1 MKTIASMT
9 VALAVAAPVLAGGDS
24 PLQLS
29 TNLSWFAA
37 IGVPSYTV
45 TGSATSGGASVPE
58 YLYAEATG
66 DWTNFRASVFAHGTS
81 TVFAPNQVAADSF
94 DFYAAQFG
102 ATGANSS
109 QFLTVTFAQDVII
122 GAVGGGLFVE
132 SGPSYSGMS
141 LNMDFIGYTLQAGT
155 YTFSHHTRFELGN
168 EEYSSLAVYATA
180 VPAPGAIALLGL
192 AGRAGRRRR

>member
-1 MKTIASMT
+1 MKTIACMT
-9 VALAVAAPVLAGGDS
+9 VALAVAAPALAGGDN

-29 TNLSWFAA
+29 TNLSWTAA
-37 IGVPSYTV
+37 IGVTGNMV
-45 TGSATSGGASVPE
+45 TGSASSGGASVPE
-58 YLYAEATG
+58 YMYAEAS
-66 DWTNFRASVFAHGTS
+66 DYTNFRASVFAHGTS
-81 TVFAPNQVAADSF
+81 LEFAPNQVAADSF

-155 YTFSHHTRFELGN
+155 YTFSHSTGFELGN
-168 EEYSSLAVYATA
+168 EEYSSLAVYTTA

-192 AGRAGRRRR
+192 AGLAGRRRR